1 MTFSIVG
8 WCPETGQLGVAI
20 CSSLM
25 AVAGRCAF
33 ARGGTGAV
41 VVQNYADPR
50 LGHHALDLLAGGYRP
65 DGVIKALERS
75 EDCFEYRQLALVNGE
90 GNTAVYDGTH
100 PVGLHGTAQG
110 RHCAALGNRLADP
123 GLPAAMVA
131 AFASARGELAD
142 KLLAALHAAAAGG
155 GETVPLHAAGLLV
168 VESQAWPLA
177 DLRVDWSED
186 GPVAELERLWRRWRP
201 QMRDYLTRAL
211 DPSAIADA

>member
-25 AVAGRCAF
+25 AVTGRCAF

-50 LGHHALDLLAGGYRP
+50 LGPHALDLLAGGYRP
-65 DGVIKALERS
+65 DAVIRALERS
-75 EDCFEYRQLALVNGE
+75 EDCFEYRQFALINGE
-90 GNTAVYDGTH
+90 GDTAVYDGTH
-100 PVGLHGTAQG
+100 PVGLHAAAEG

-131 AFASARGELAD
+131 AFAAARGELAD
-142 KLLAALHAAAAGG
+142 KLLAALHAAAVGG
-155 GETVPLHAAGLLV
+155 GEAVPLHAAGLLV

-177 DLRVDWSED
+177 DLRVDWSE
-186 GPVAELERLWRRWRP
+186 GHPVAELERLWQLWRP

-211 DPSAIADA
+211 DPSAIAEA